1 LNKKILFGTIVYDKY
16 IDIFETVCLRSLK
29 QKGNIPALLK
39 DGYEIRYYIYTL
51 SDENLQRVK
60 KIRIKGVNIEV
71 FHFSEIDNTKLLHA
85 MIGQSIGQDSRLLFI
100 SPDYFIG
107 DGSLFNICSHQ
118 SNGNMCLAAL
128 HMRVDFDKFVRVL
141 DNEKGSISNPKLV
154 TLAME
159 NLHKSWGE
167 SFINKEENNSYFSG
181 SAVQKV
187 NKNLWDVSFRI
198 PTVFLAKFEEVDKV
212 NLPQFDY
219 WDWEWPA
226 ALINDNRYKYI
237 GSSDMFFAVE
247 LTKEKENIPCTQGG
261 SLWND
266 SFRVQKPHSEIN
278 RNFLAVLRGE

>member
-1 LNKKILFGTIVYDKY
+1 MNKKILLGTIVYDKY

-29 QKGNIPALLK
+29 QKGNISALLE

-51 SDENLQRVK
+51 SDENLQRIK
-60 KIRIKGVNIEV
+60 RIKIKGVSVEV
-71 FHFSEIDNTKLLHA
+71 FHYSEMDNTKLLHA
-85 MIGQSIGQDSRLLFI
+85 MIEQSIGQDARLLFM

-107 DGSLFNICSHQ
+107 NGSLFNICSHQ

-128 HMRVDFDKFVRVL
+128 HMRVDFDKFIRAL
-141 DNEKGSISNPKLV
+141 DLKKGRINNPELV

-167 SFINKEENNSYFSG
+167 AFIDEESNNSYFSG
-181 SAVQKV
+181 SSVQKIAD
-187 NKNLWDVSFRI
+187 KLWDVSFRI
-198 PTVFLAKFEEVDKV
+198 PTVFLAKFEQSDLEG
-212 NLPQFDY
+212 LAQFDY

-226 ALINDNRYKYI
+226 TLIKEHRYKYI

-247 LTKEKENIPCTQGG
+247 LTKERENIPCVQAG

-266 SFRVQKPHSEIN
+266 DFRVQKDHSEVN
-278 RNFLAVLRGE
+278 RNFLAVLRGK